1 MYIMKHI
8 YAIALLLAGITLTAS
23 AQEDSGTLPV
33 LAQNPDALSASMG
46 QTGGSTLSGGHY
58 IYSAPGAVFD
68 RSERF
73 SLSYTGIIGT
83 GHDSMRSGSGFY
95 NAVTG
100 SWRFRDKHALIAGF
114 RYLGGG
120 SVLTSTESGD
130 GREIHPM
137 DITADLGYAL
147 RINNHWRAYVVG
159 HFVESYIGK
168 IALTGGGS
176 LGTTYGSRLSS
187 LPLSYTL
194 GASLRNLGGAV
205 LYGKKS
211 GKYTMP
217 GSVTLAGDLRYGL
230 TSEWTL
236 IAAATG
242 DYLVQ
247 PASAGQYAVG
257 LGLGAAFLDVM
268 SFQLGGTI
276 LPGQYH
282 LTGGICC
289 QPVRYASVGLSW
301 RVAPQLREANHIAL
315 SVGCHF

>member
-1 MYIMKHI
+1 MYIMKPI
-8 YAIALLLAGITLTAS
+8 YVIALLLAGITLTAS
-23 AQEDSGTLPV
+23 AQDSGTLPV
-33 LAQNPDALSASMG
+33 LSQNPDALSAAMG
-46 QTGGSTLSGGHY
+46 QTSGSTLSGGHY

-83 GHDSMRSGSGFY
+83 GHDSMWSGSGFY

-176 LGTTYGSRLSS
+176 LGATYGSRLSS
-187 LPLSYTL
+187 VPLGYTL

-211 GKYTMP
+211 GKYSMP

-236 IAAATG
+236 LAAVTG

-247 PASAGQYAVG
+247 PASAKQYAVG
-257 LGLGAAFLDVM
+257 VGLGAAFLDVM

-276 LPGQYH
+276 LPGRYF
-282 LTGGICC
+282 LTGGLGC
-289 QPVRYASVGLSW
+289 QPIRNVSVGLSC
-301 RVAPQLREANHIAL
+301 RVAPQQREANHLAL

>member
-1 MYIMKHI
+1 MYIMKPI

-23 AQEDSGTLPV
+23 AQDSGTLPV
-33 LAQNPDALSASMG
+33 LSQNPDALSAAMG

-73 SLSYTGIIGT
+73 SLSYTGVIGT
-83 GHDSMRSGSGFY
+83 GHDSMWSGSGFY

-100 SWRFRDKHALIAGF
+100 SWRFRDKHAVIAGF

-176 LGTTYGSRLSS
+176 LGATYAAGSPLYPSGTPS
-187 LPLSYTL
+187 EPLSVISVERSSTARRVASTPCPAPSPSPVTCAM
-194 GASLRNLGGAV
+194 GSPRSGRCSLR
-205 LYGKKS
+205 
-211 GKYTMP
+211 
-217 GSVTLAGDLRYGL
+217 
-230 TSEWTL
+230 
-236 IAAATG
+236 
-242 DYLVQ
+242 
-247 PASAGQYAVG
+247 
-257 LGLGAAFLDVM
+257 
-268 SFQLGGTI
+268 
-276 LPGQYH
+276 
-282 LTGGICC
+282 
-289 QPVRYASVGLSW
+289 
-301 RVAPQLREANHIAL
+301 
-315 SVGCHF
+315 